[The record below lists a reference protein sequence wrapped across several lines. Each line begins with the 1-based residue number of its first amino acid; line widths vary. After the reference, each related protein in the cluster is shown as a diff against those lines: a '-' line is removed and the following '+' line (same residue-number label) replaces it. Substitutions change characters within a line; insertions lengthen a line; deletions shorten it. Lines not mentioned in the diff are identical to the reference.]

1 MRTHNFIIPNCD
13 TDSISICYP
22 DFRPISPEQRSE
34 MISEINSILP
44 PKIQMDD
51 DGYFPCVLILKTKN
65 YALYDGKKISIKGS
79 ALKAS
84 TKCPALKEAIKS
96 FIDTMIHIEDT
107 ETMKCQLQELY
118 MQYVSEIMNIDKISR
133 WSSRKT
139 YSSTMVSST
148 RLNETKVMDA
158 LKGSNY
164 VEGDRFNMF
173 FLANDKLCLA
183 ENFDGDYSKPRLLK
197 SLYDTIKVFSTVLPV
212 KELFINYAL
221 VKNFKKLGI
230 L

>member
-22 DFRPISPEQRSE
+22 DFRPISPEQRAE
-34 MISEINSILP
+34 MIDEINAILP

-65 YALYDGKKISIKGS
+65 YALYDGKKIKIKGS

-84 TKCPALKEAIKS
+84 TKCPALKEVIKV
-96 FIDTMIHIEDT
+96 FIDTMVYVEDT
-107 ETMKCQLQELY
+107 EMMHSRLQEIY
-118 MQYVSEIMNIDKISR
+118 MQYVHEIMNIDNIQR

-139 YSSTMVSST
+139 YSSTMASST

-158 LKGSNY
+158 LVGSSY
-164 VEGDRFNMF
+164 VEGDRFNTF
-173 FLANDKLCLA
+173 FLSNDNLCLT
-183 ENFDGDYSKPRLLK
+183 ENFTGDYNKQRMLK
-197 SLYDTIKVFSTVLPV
+197 SLWDTINIFKTVLPI

-221 VKNFKKLGI
+221 VKNFKKLE
-230 L
+230 

>member
-13 TDSISICYP
+13 TDSISICYA

-34 MISEINSILP
+34 MIDEINSILP

-51 DGYFPCVLILKTKN
+51 DGYFPCVLIIRTKN
-65 YALYDGKKISIKGS
+65 YALYDGKKIKIKGS

-96 FIDTMIHIEDT
+96 FIDNMIYIENP
-107 ETMKCQLQELY
+107 EEMKSKLQEIY
-118 MQYVSEIMNIDKISR
+118 MGYVNEIMHIDNIQR

-139 YSSTMVSST
+139 FSSTMLTST
-148 RLNETKVMDA
+148 RLNETKVIDA

-164 VEGDRFNMF
+164 VEGDRFHMF
-173 FLANDKLCLA
+173 YLADDDLCLV
-183 ENFDGDYSKPRLLK
+183 ENFNGDYNKVRLLK
-197 SLYDTIKVFSTVLPV
+197 NLYDTVSVFGTVLDI
-212 KELFINYAL
+212 KALFTNYAL
-221 VKNFKKLGI
+221 VKNFKKLE
-230 L
+230 

>member
-1 MRTHNFIIPNCD
+1 
-13 TDSISICYP
+13 
-22 DFRPISPEQRSE
+22 
-34 MISEINSILP
+34 
-44 PKIQMDD
+44 
-51 DGYFPCVLILKTKN
+51 
-65 YALYDGKKISIKGS
+65 
-79 ALKAS
+79 
-84 TKCPALKEAIKS
+84 
-96 FIDTMIHIEDT
+96 MIHIEDT

>member
-22 DFRPISPEQRSE
+22 DFRPISPEQRAE
-34 MISEINSILP
+34 LIDEINSILP

-51 DGYFPCVLILKTKN
+51 DGYFPAVLILKTKN
-65 YALYDGKKISIKGS
+65 YALYDGKKIKIKGS

-96 FIDTMIHIEDT
+96 FIDTMIFIENT
-107 ETMKCQLQELY
+107 EEMHLKLQELY
-118 MQYVSEIMNIDKISR
+118 MQYVHEIMNIDNISR

-139 YSSTMVSST
+139 FSEKMLTST

-158 LKGSNY
+158 LKGSSY

-173 FLANDKLCLA
+173 YLADDDLCLV
-183 ENFDGDYSKPRLLK
+183 ENFSGDYNKPRLLK
-197 SLYDTIKVFSTVLPV
+197 NLFDTISIFDTVIPV
-212 KELFINYAL
+212 KSLFINYAL
-221 VKNFKKLGI
+221 VKNFKKLEQ
-230 L
+230 